1 MKANSPLTTP
11 INRRN
16 FLRLAA
22 LVGTS
27 AAESILLGG
36 CSSEQSSSP
45 QDITQNDANSDSA
58 TQAEQNSPSGSQTL
72 IAVFSWS
79 GNTLQVAEHIHEL
92 IQGDF
97 FRIEP
102 ATPYTDNYNELLDIA
117 QQEQNDDTRPAL
129 SSTIE
134 NWDNY
139 STIYLGYPI
148 WWYDAPQIIKTFL
161 DTYPLSGK
169 TLIPFCTSGESSID
183 QTLPSIESLA
193 SGASIATGI
202 TLDGDSVESQLDQVD
217 SWLGDLGL
225 R

>member
-1 MKANSPLTTP
+1 MKTNSPLTTP

-27 AAESILLGG
+27 AAASILLGG

-97 FRIEP
+97 SESNLQHPIPTITTNF
-102 ATPYTDNYNELLDIA
+102 
-117 QQEQNDDTRPAL
+117 
-129 SSTIE
+129 ST
-134 NWDNY
+134 
-139 STIYLGYPI
+139 SPSKSKTTIPSCLVFNNRKLGQLQHY
-148 WWYDAPQIIKTFL
+148 
-161 DTYPLSGK
+161 LSGISY
-169 TLIPFCTSGESSID
+169 LVVRCTSNHKD
-183 QTLPSIESLA
+183 LP
-193 SGASIATGI
+193 
-202 TLDGDSVESQLDQVD
+202 
-217 SWLGDLGL
+217 
-225 R
+225 

>member
-1 MKANSPLTTP
+1 MKTNSPLTTP

-27 AAESILLGG
+27 AATSILLGG

-92 IQGDF
+92 IQGYF
-97 FRIEP
+97 SESNLQHPIPTITTNFSTSPSKSKTTIP
-102 ATPYTDNYNELLDIA
+102 VLPCLQQSKTGTTTALFIWDI
-117 QQEQNDDTRPAL
+117 
-129 SSTIE
+129 
-134 NWDNY
+134 
-139 STIYLGYPI
+139 
-148 WWYDAPQIIKTFL
+148 
-161 DTYPLSGK
+161 LSGGTMYLK
-169 TLIPFCTSGESSID
+169 S
-183 QTLPSIESLA
+183 
-193 SGASIATGI
+193 
-202 TLDGDSVESQLDQVD
+202 
-217 SWLGDLGL
+217 
-225 R
+225 

>member
-1 MKANSPLTTP
+1 MKTNSPLTTP

-27 AAESILLGG
+27 AATSILLGG

-92 IQGDF
+92 IQGYF
-97 FRIEP
+97 FPNR
-102 ATPYTDNYNELLDIA
+102 TCNTLYRQLQRTSRH
-117 QQEQNDDTRPAL
+117 RPARAKRRYPSCL
-129 SSTIE
+129 VF
-134 NWDNY
+134 NNRK
-139 STIYLGYPI
+139 LGQLQHY
-148 WWYDAPQIIKTFL
+148 
-161 DTYPLSGK
+161 LSGISY
-169 TLIPFCTSGESSID
+169 LVVRCTSNHKD
-183 QTLPSIESLA
+183 LP
-193 SGASIATGI
+193 
-202 TLDGDSVESQLDQVD
+202 
-217 SWLGDLGL
+217 
-225 R
+225 

>member
-1 MKANSPLTTP
+1 MKTNSPLTMP

-27 AAESILLGG
+27 AATSILLGG

-58 TQAEQNSPSGSQTL
+58 TQAEQNSPSGLQTL

-92 IQGDF
+92 IQGDL

-117 QQEQNDDTRPAL
+117 QQEQRRYPSCLVFNNRKL
-129 SSTIE
+129 GQLQH
-134 NWDNY
+134 
-139 STIYLGYPI
+139 YLFGISY
-148 WWYDAPQIIKTFL
+148 L
-161 DTYPLSGK
+161 VVR
-169 TLIPFCTSGESSID
+169 CTSNHKD
-183 QTLPSIESLA
+183 LP
-193 SGASIATGI
+193 
-202 TLDGDSVESQLDQVD
+202 
-217 SWLGDLGL
+217 
-225 R
+225 

>member
-1 MKANSPLTTP
+1 MKTNSPLTTP

-27 AAESILLGG
+27 AATSILLGG

-92 IQGDF
+92 IQGYF

-148 WWYDAPQIIKTFL
+148 W
-161 DTYPLSGK
+161 
-169 TLIPFCTSGESSID
+169 
-183 QTLPSIESLA
+183 
-193 SGASIATGI
+193 
-202 TLDGDSVESQLDQVD
+202 
-217 SWLGDLGL
+217 
-225 R
+225 